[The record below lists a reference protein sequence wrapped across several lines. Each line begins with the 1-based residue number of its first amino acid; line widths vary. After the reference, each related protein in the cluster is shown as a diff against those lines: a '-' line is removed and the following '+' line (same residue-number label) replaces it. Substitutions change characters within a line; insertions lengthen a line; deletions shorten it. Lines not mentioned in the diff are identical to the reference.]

1 MSAMA
6 SQINSLTIVYS
17 SLYSGADQRKHQ
29 SSASLAF
36 DRRIHRWP
44 ENSPHKGPVTRKI
57 FRLDDVIMR
66 SLCPRSSFWRWF
78 LTYSIF
84 SCEQAAPRRLL
95 SVCPSVRKRFF
106 KVVTPLWIHPWL
118 WYDAQSLK
126 QHRVGALL
134 FLKVIHRISRS
145 YGTKNISPTLTRIG
159 RFRNVTP
166 VWIDWWLWND
176 AQSLRRH
183 RRGVLLL
190 FKVICQISRSHGTKN
205 SLILTRIECVRTVTS
220 VSIHWWLWNYA
231 LSLI

>member
-17 SLYSGADQRKHQ
+17 SVYSGADQRKHQ

-44 ENSPHKGPVTRKI
+44 ENSPHKGPVTRKM

-95 SVCPSVRKRFF
+95 SVCPSVRPSVCLSVCPPVCCTFSTMFLPLYHHEVITNDRSDVHGKGQGQRSKVKVPEVKTPFSRFGT
-106 KVVTPLWIHPWL
+106 VT
-118 WYDAQSLK
+118 Q
-126 QHRVGALL
+126 
-134 FLKVIHRISRS
+134 
-145 YGTKNISPTLTRIG
+145 
-159 RFRNVTP
+159 
-166 VWIDWWLWND
+166 VWVDIWWWND
-176 AQSLRRH
+176 AQSLMLFRI
-183 RRGVLLL
+183 GALL
-190 FKVICQISRSHGTKN
+190 FFKVFRQISRSHG
-205 SLILTRIECVRTVTS
+205 
-220 VSIHWWLWNYA
+220 
-231 LSLI
+231 